1 MTPGM
6 APGMPSRRRALA
18 LLAGSLT
25 LGGCQRSG
33 GLTVG
38 FMAPLSGRRTDLGE
52 GGRNGA
58 LVAVERINALGGV
71 AGRPLQLL
79 VEDDQMDPQRAVA
92 GFQRMLARGIVALV
106 GAYAKPLS
114 DAIGPM
120 ARAVDV
126 PVISPNLA
134 LPVDAEHDD
143 IVLRLNRTAQQNAQA
158 YARQLTRSG
167 QRRIAV
173 IAEVSSREF
182 VQSWIANFSQALSVL
197 GSQTSQVLTYTA
209 DADTSF
215 DALVRSTQGTACDG
229 AMLIGPTTDVA
240 RLCQQFR
247 RLRPGLPLCTIDRA
261 GNAALLQLGGRA
273 VEDLVLLQAFNPD
286 DRSAAYLAFAQ
297 RFHERFGEAPGQGA
311 VLAHDAMAVLAQ
323 AMQRQPRGRALAD
336 TLGRGEAF
344 QGLQQP
350 IRFDA
355 QGGAQRQAFFVQVR
369 HGRFATLGAA

>member
-1 MTPGM
+1 MTPGG
-6 APGMPSRRRALA
+6 APRMPTRRRALA
-18 LLAGSLT
+18 LLSGSLA

-33 GLTVG
+33 ELTVG

-58 LVAVERINALGGV
+58 LVAVERINAQGGL
-71 AGRPLQLL
+71 AGRPLHLL

-120 ARAVDV
+120 ARAVSV
-126 PVISPNLA
+126 PVVSPNLA
-134 LPVDAEHDD
+134 LPVNAEHDD
-143 IVLRLNRTAQQNAQA
+143 IVLRLNRTAQQNAQD
-158 YARQLTRSG
+158 YARQLSGSG

-182 VQSWIANFSQALSVL
+182 VQSWVTHLSQALSAL
-197 GSQTSQVLTYTA
+197 GSATSQVLTYTA

-215 DALVRSTQGTACDG
+215 DALVRTALGTACDG
-229 AMLIGPTTDVA
+229 AMLIGPTMDVA

-247 RLRPGLPLCTIDRA
+247 RLRPGLPLCAIDRA

-273 VEDLVLLQAFNPD
+273 VEGLVLLQAFNPD

-297 RFHERFGEAPGQGA
+297 RFQERFGEAPGQSA
-311 VLAHDAMAVLAQ
+311 VLAHDAVAVLHQ
-323 AMQRQPRGRALAD
+323 AMQRQPRGGVLVE
-336 TLGRGEAF
+336 TLGRSEPF
-344 QGLQQP
+344 QGLQQT

-355 QGGAQRQAFFVQVR
+355 RGGAQRQAFFVQVR
-369 HGRFATLGAA
+369 NGRFATLGAA